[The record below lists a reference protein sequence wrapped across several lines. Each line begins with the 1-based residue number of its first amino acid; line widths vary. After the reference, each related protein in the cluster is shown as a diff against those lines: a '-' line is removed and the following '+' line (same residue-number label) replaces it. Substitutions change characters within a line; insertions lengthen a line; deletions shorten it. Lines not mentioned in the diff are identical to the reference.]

1 MSIISHEVVNVTPD
15 IAKKWLGNDVV
26 YAHQRDWRPG
36 YSDGYASDMLAG
48 LWSDDVAD
56 PIVLS
61 KSGKLLNGQHRLHA
75 IVSSGLSFDFLVVTV
90 GSESGYKFTDTG
102 HVRSFSDLIGKDVK
116 NKIELGSISKRIV
129 GVEDGATIRR
139 SLDGTAHVTLAK
151 TVVFAERH
159 MEYLQSLIKATKRV
173 RNALDGKGATSSYGT
188 VIHVFENVYG
198 DGTVIKIEERVKDES
213 DETVALKK
221 KLCAMYAMQSPRP
234 SASGYVFAQ
243 YCDSIINGRGIDSL
257 SIGGGMR
264 VLTSIQSDYECG
276 RPMDKE
282 LPKVSE

>member
-1 MSIISHEVVNVTPD
+1 MSIVSHKVVNVTPD

-26 YAHQRDWRPG
+26 YAHQREWRPG
-36 YSDGYASDMLAG
+36 YSDCYASDMLAG

-56 PIVLS
+56 PIVFS

-75 IVSSGLSFDFLVVTV
+75 IVNSGLSFEFLVVTV
-90 GSESGYKFTDTG
+90 ESENGYKFIDTG
-102 HVRSFSDLIGKDVK
+102 HVRSFLDLIGKDVK
-116 NKIELGSISKRIV
+116 NKAELGSISKRIV

-139 SLDGTAHVTLAK
+139 SLEGNAHVTLAR

-159 MEYLQSLIKATKRV
+159 MEYLQSLIKVAKRV
-173 RNALDGKGATSSYGT
+173 RRSLDNKGAISSYGS
-188 VIHVFENVYG
+188 VLHVFENVYG

-221 KLCAMYAMQSPRP
+221 KLCAMYAMQSPRS

-243 YCDSIINGRGIDSL
+243 YCDAIVNGREIDSL
-257 SIGGGMR
+257 SIGDGMR
-264 VLTSIQSDYECG
+264 VLASIQPDYECG

-282 LPKVSE
+282 LPRVSE